1 MVAHQLSVRAIDH
14 HSADTDLLRSSTP
27 LSFCPSP
34 SPSHFITTIQIY
46 ILCLLIK
53 QEEILKILSLSL
65 SIIFFGTPTYLGTY
79 AVVTYTFVC
88 STHTHTHPI
97 YTYIVYRLSHSISVA
112 SIDSLSLF
120 LTHLVLSSYLVCCIL
135 DCIIYQLVKY
145 IVRVVLVRQVCSH

>member
-88 STHTHTHPI
+88 STHTHTI
-97 YTYIVYRLSHSISVA
+97 YPYIVYRLSHSISVA

>member
-27 LSFCPSP
+27 PL
-34 SPSHFITTIQIY
+34 
-46 ILCLLIK
+46 
-53 QEEILKILSLSL
+53 ILSLSL
-65 SIIFFGTPTYLGTY
+65 SLHHNNTNIHFVPTYQAGRNIKNSVSFIIHHFLRHTY
-79 AVVTYTFVC
+79 LPRYLCC
-88 STHTHTHPI
+88 SHLHFCMQYTHTHPI

-145 IVRVVLVRQVCSH
+145 IVRVVLVRQVRSH